1 MVYGFNKLKNNNFV
15 VHNSHADSYKTT
27 QTSRTATIPLK
38 PVGIRGIETT
48 PEVIEKAPWHSEDL
62 QVERHSPKHHRLG
75 LPSLAPPC
83 SIALKMLLSHT
94 ALKDLNLNIHSN
106 GETPR
111 KRRHTVNSKEI

>member
-1 MVYGFNKLKNNNFV
+1 MVYGFNKLNNNFV

-83 SIALKMLLSHT
+83 SIAPENAIITYCVESLESKIFIPM
-94 ALKDLNLNIHSN
+94 
-106 GETPR
+106 E
-111 KRRHTVNSKEI
+111 KRLRRDSIR